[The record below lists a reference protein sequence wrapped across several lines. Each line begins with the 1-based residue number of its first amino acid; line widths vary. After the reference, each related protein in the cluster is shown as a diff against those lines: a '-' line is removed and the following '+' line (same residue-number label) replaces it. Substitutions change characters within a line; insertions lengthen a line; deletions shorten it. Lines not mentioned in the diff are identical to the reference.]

1 MTSIHCLIT
10 IALAVLPISELRGAI
25 PYAYFNGAPLFLAA
39 LIGFLANLL
48 VAPIVYLFLGS
59 LHRVFYR
66 FWGWYRSFFDR
77 FVERVRKKVEHH
89 FSKWGY
95 IGLAL
100 FVGVPLP
107 VTGAWT
113 AALGAW
119 VLGLK
124 KKETILAISLGVL
137 ISATIVTLIIAF
149 GAGVDSIFIKR
160 INLSAIR

>member
-39 LIGFLANLL
+39 LIGVLANLL

-66 FWGWYRSFFDR
+66 IWGWYRSFFDR
-77 FVERVRKKVEHH
+77 FVERARKKVEHH

-95 IGLAL
+95 IGLA
-100 FVGVPLP
+100 
-107 VTGAWT
+107 
-113 AALGAW
+113 
-119 VLGLK
+119 
-124 KKETILAISLGVL
+124 
-137 ISATIVTLIIAF
+137 
-149 GAGVDSIFIKR
+149 
-160 INLSAIR
+160 

>member
-1 MTSIHCLIT
+1 MFVHYLIT
-10 IALAVLPISELRGAI
+10 IALGILPISELRGAI
-25 PYAYFNGAPLFLAA
+25 PYAYFNGAPLYLAS

-48 VAPIVYLFLGS
+48 VAPLVYLFLGS
-59 LHRVFYR
+59 LHNVFYR
-66 FWGWYRSFFDR
+66 IWGWYRSFFDR
-77 FVERVRKKVEHH
+77 FIQQARKRVERH
-89 FSKWGY
+89 FNKWGY

-113 AALGAW
+113 AALGSW

-124 KKETILAISLGVL
+124 KEETILAISLGVL
-137 ISATIVTLIIAF
+137 ISAIIVTLVIAF

-160 INLSAIR
+160 F